1 MVNFKKLADR
11 ARDVV
16 EQQGGTDA
24 LKEKAQRMKEAAS
37 GQGSASDKAKA
48 AAQVA
53 REKPNQAAP
62 TAGDDVTGGPIG
74 GGTAPPVSADPA
86 ATPATG
92 SPEPDPAVAPATAS
106 AADTAPSGSVGD
118 AERLL
123 RSHPCPRLPP
133 SRSRHHRRQSPRT
146 RRRRRA
152 TSPRRAR
159 SAPRTSRGS
168 RGRWVTPASR
178 SVLR

>member
-37 GQGSASDKAKA
+37 GPGSASDKAKA
-48 AAQVA
+48 AAQIA

-118 AERLL
+118 AE
-123 RSHPCPRLPP
+123 STPEVAPVPEVPAEPVKTPP
-133 SRSRHHRRQSPRT
+133 APEPED
-146 RRRRRA
+146 A
-152 TSPRRAR
+152 TPSE
-159 SAPRTSRGS
+159 SDESS
-168 RGRWVTPASR
+168 SS
-178 SVLR
+178 SVGAKDK